1 MESDKLTELRK
12 ILKAEAL
19 KKVDWKLLK
28 KQKNSLVEVNIRRT
42 VRKQDQDAL
51 DSIIHLLDALQDEH
65 DGIELIN
72 QKKH

>member
-1 MESDKLTELRK
+1 MS
-12 ILKAEAL
+12 EAL

-28 KQKNSLVEVNIRRT
+28 KQKNALVEVNVRRT
-42 VRKQDQDAL
+42 VRKGDQEAL
-51 DSIIHLLDALQDEH
+51 DGIIHLLDALQDEH

>member
-1 MESDKLTELRK
+1 MS
-12 ILKAEAL
+12 EAL

-42 VRKQDQDAL
+42 VRKQDQEAL
-51 DSIIHLLDALQDEH
+51 DGIIHLLDALQDEH
-65 DGIELIN
+65 DELIN